1 MSTYQDIELKNLP
14 SLMKGYL
21 KAAGLLIRKSLVV
34 VHGGGKIPTLPNVRL
49 VLKAYRLD
57 PQQVKKYTHTIQ
69 VCQSAHIYL
78 WLIYT
83 LWLFL

>member
-34 VHGGGKIPTLPNVRL
+34 VHGCLL
-49 VLKAYRLD
+49 
-57 PQQVKKYTHTIQ
+57 YTSPSPRDRTRSRMPS
-69 VCQSAHIYL
+69 SA
-78 WLIYT
+78 
-83 LWLFL
+83 

>member
-57 PQQVKKYTHTIQ
+57 PQQVKKYTHNTGLP
-69 VCQSAHIYL
+69 VS
-78 WLIYT
+78 YT
-83 LWLFL
+83 HLTLPTKA